1 MCGQSGVVGLEF
13 RTMPRENLVT
23 LAAMRVARIPFA
35 LSNNKTFKI
44 PKKALILQTCCLSQ
58 VMLATPLLAALQ
70 DSFPDAQ
77 FDWAVSDWARPAIAG
92 NPRLTELVSTGAGN
106 LPRKS
111 WREIGSLVKRLRRER
126 YDTCFIP
133 SRSGLLSYIAWRAEI
148 PQRIGLNFRGRGFAH
163 TMAVT
168 VRPEVKHAA
177 ALYLSLGEAV
187 GIDEEIIRSA
197 GSEFYPPDRDRLAM
211 TQHLVEEMDWL
222 GDKPLVIV
230 HPGGG
235 ENPATSEPLKR
246 WPVERFALL
255 GNHLARK
262 YEARIV
268 LVGASTELD
277 LAKAISGLLAAKPT
291 NLCGQLSL
299 GEIGALCEV
308 ADLYIGND
316 TGPSHIAAAVG
327 CSTLVIYG
335 PTDPAYSKPYSSKAE
350 VVALRHDASRIEKE
364 RPFTW
369 DIGVTV
375 RQAIEAVEELM
386 DKATDRSDALA
397 QLTGREK

>member
-1 MCGQSGVVGLEF
+1 
-13 RTMPRENLVT
+13 MPRENVFT
-23 LAAMRVARIPFA
+23 LAAMRLARIPFA
-35 LSNNKTFKI
+35 LSTNKSFQI

-92 NPRLTELVSTGAGN
+92 NPRLTELLSTGSGN
-106 LPRKS
+106 LPRRS
-111 WREIGSLVKRLRRER
+111 WREIGNLVKRLRSER

-133 SRSGLLSYIAWRAEI
+133 SRSGLLTYIAWRAEI

-163 TMAVT
+163 TIAVRT
-168 VRPEVKHAA
+168 QHEGRHAA
-177 ALYLSLGEAV
+177 ELYLSLAEAV
-187 GIDEEIIRSA
+187 EIEEAIIRSA

-222 GDKPLVIV
+222 GDKPLIII

-246 WPVERFALL
+246 WPIERFALL

-268 LVGASTELD
+268 LVGAPEELD
-277 LAKAISGLLAAKPT
+277 LAKGISGLLAAKST

-299 GEIGALCEV
+299 GEVGALCEV

-316 TGPSHIAAAVG
+316 SGPSHIAAAAG

-335 PTDPAYSKPYSSKAE
+335 PTDPVYSKPYSNKAE
-350 VVALRHDASRIEKE
+350 VVALRHDASVIEKE

-375 RQAIEAVEELM
+375 KQAVEAAEELM
-386 DKATDRSDALA
+386 EKATDRSDALA